1 MIKFPKGKVIRALGI
16 VFILVILAVVFCAGK
31 YLGQVTPEP
40 QVVITYEIHTVDKI
54 AGEAAQGTVD
64 SVVERVVYRPVGKV
78 IERVVYE
85 PVERTVLNH
94 IENPKP
100 LLHFQAIEELQ
111 RWLENIEL
119 VDISSEVVDKEI
131 NQGIKSFDCD
141 DYALKLQEKALR
153 DGYMMSFEV
162 IYSGEYSDLFK
173 QGQIPDGTIHAINS
187 VIIGN
192 EVYYNQKPTKSSL
205 LPVLI
210 RADCII
216 LHKSLM
222 IRGWRGGKR

>member
-1 MIKFPKGKVIRALGI
+1 MALGI
-16 VFILVILAVVFCAGK
+16 VFTLVILAVVFCAGK

-40 QVVITYEIHTVDKI
+40 QVVITYEIHTVGKI
-54 AGEAAQGTVD
+54 AGEAAQGTVG

-94 IENPKP
+94 IENPRQ
-100 LLHFQAIEELQ
+100 LLHFQDIEELQ

-119 VDISSEVVDKEI
+119 VDISSEVVNKEI

-192 EVYYNQKPTKSSL
+192 EVYYIEPKTHEIVFVAYL
-205 LPVLI
+205 
-210 RADCII
+210 D
-216 LHKSLM
+216 
-222 IRGWRGGKR
+222 